1 MQVHVLSRAVGRVNA
16 VEVRLDLVSAMC
28 YSVWRLLLL
37 CVCIGAI
44 LWAVGAP
51 VRLVFLSLP
60 PWLEPAYTVELGAIV
75 GLLACQ
81 CSLSRRNCAHIL
93 FAQVLGASCR
103 VQWPVV
109 AEERT
114 ESRDVGRSSKHSS
127 QAKLCP
133 IERHFTCRS
142 FETASSNQV

>member
-1 MQVHVLSRAVGRVNA
+1 MLGAVHVLSRAVGWVNA

-28 YSVWRLLLL
+28 YSVWCLLRLDV
-37 CVCIGAI
+37 CVEAI
-44 LWAVGAP
+44 LWTVRAP
-51 VRLVFLSLP
+51 VRLVFLSVP
-60 PWLEPAYTVELGAIV
+60 PWLEPAYTVELGAVV

-81 CSLSRRNCAHIL
+81 CSLTRRDRAHIL
-93 FAQVLGASCR
+93 FAQVLEASCR

-114 ESRDVGRSSKHSS
+114 ESRDVEQSSKHSS

-133 IERHFTCRS
+133 IERHFTCRQ
-142 FETASSNQV
+142 FETASY